1 MNQTPAISDDPLP
14 EGKRVLPAQIHT
26 DPNSLAAVASS
37 ELHDPDLH
45 RAQDQALP
53 TLELHH
59 AKQPPLVEAHMELA
73 QTPPQMSEAMVV
85 EVASKNQALN
95 AHMAQVG
102 LTSSDQWAEHFQPR
116 IQKLTEDIALV
127 HVELDKL
134 ERQKSI
140 K

>member
-1 MNQTPAISDDPLP
+1 
-14 EGKRVLPAQIHT
+14 
-26 DPNSLAAVASS
+26 LAAVAET

-45 RAQDQALP
+45 RAQQTALATPELHDEAQPTLPAPSLAVFEVPEQALQ
-53 TLELHH
+53 T
-59 AKQPPLVEAHMELA
+59 VEIE
-73 QTPPQMSEAMVV
+73 P
-85 EVASKNQALN
+85 SKTQALN

-102 LTSSDQWAEHFQPR
+102 LTSSDQWEEHFQPR

-134 ERQKSI
+134 ERKKST